1 MKSSEIEVEVRR
13 QVENVVQVFESGLQ
27 ELAAALEYQR
37 SARQYDLM
45 LLTLR
50 SFASQALVLGQAAWR
65 LDGDA
70 AEARRQFG
78 RCKEWMDFCW
88 DALEGVSSAPERQK
102 QRLASKM
109 LLEPCLCLILSN
121 ERVTCERIWWD
132 SRGDVF
138 DPPDALVKTERPQAA
153 FSLDLIGAM
162 GKGTLKYDDKA
173 YESAGRMTDLPTRG
187 YEAMLFALHRGEA
200 QALEAARSRQLEEFA
215 KRRRNREAAL
225 NPWGYGEV
233 AQAACFDVIATALS
247 RLANW
252 RGLQMSGEG
261 ECCPE
266 AFLSI

>member
-1 MKSSEIEVEVRR
+1 MKPSEVEVEVRR
-13 QVENVVQVFESGLQ
+13 QLANVDQVFESGLQ
-27 ELAAALEYQR
+27 ELSAALEYQR

-70 AEARRQFG
+70 TEAQRRFG
-78 RCKEWMDFCW
+78 QCIEWMDFCW
-88 DALEGVSSAPERQK
+88 DALEGVSSSSERQK

-109 LLEPCLCLILSN
+109 LLEPSLCLILSN
-121 ERVTCERIWWD
+121 QRAICERLWRD

-138 DPPDALVKTERPQAA
+138 ERPDTLFKSERPQAA
-153 FSLDLIGAM
+153 FSLDLIEAM
-162 GKGTLKYDDKA
+162 GKGSLKYDDTA
-173 YESAGRMTDLPTRG
+173 YESAGRMTDLPTIG
-187 YEAMLFALHRGEA
+187 YETMLFALHRGEA
-200 QALEAARSRQLEEFA
+200 QAFQAARSRLLKDFVA
-215 KRRRNREAAL
+215 RARNREAAL

-233 AQAACFDVIATALS
+233 AQAACFDVVATALS

-252 RGLQMSGEG
+252 RGLQVAGEA

-266 AFLSI
+266 AFLED